1 MKHTFRKL
9 ILSTMLCLCGTEIA
23 EAQSSHTPYIIW
35 YDRPAQAWEEALP
48 IGNGRLAAM
57 VYGDPQNE
65 ELQLNE
71 ETVSAGSPY
80 QNYNPQG
87 KEALPEIRRL
97 IFEGRNE
104 EAQRLGGEKLLSQ
117 VGNEMPYQTVGSL
130 HIRHD
135 GERKITAYRRALDIE
150 QALSTTT
157 YTVDG
162 VEYTQEAF
170 ASFTDQLIVINLRA
184 SRPKAI
190 SCDLYFTTPM
200 PSPQVS
206 VTNQRLLRL
215 EGMTSGT
222 DYFPGKVHYCA
233 DLQVKNRGGRVVA
246 TDTLLRVEQ
255 ATELTL
261 YIAMATNF
269 VNYKDISADP
279 YLRNEQA
286 LRNASRDYRRLR
298 ADHVA
303 AYRRQ
308 FDRVQLELGENQQ
321 VQKPM
326 DIRIKEA
333 PTIFD
338 PHLLSLYF
346 QFGRYLLIS
355 SSQPGCQPANLQG
368 KWNRHINPAWGC
380 NYTTNINAEMNY
392 WPAEVTNL
400 AELHEP
406 FIRMVE
412 ELAENGREAAREM
425 YGCRGWVLHHNSD
438 LWRMTGAVDR
448 AYCGIWPTANA
459 WLCQHLWDRY
469 LYSGDEAFL
478 RRLYPILKEASI
490 FFVDFLVEDPRTGYL
505 VVTPSNSPEN
515 APRWIKKKA
524 NLFAGITMD
533 NQLVFD
539 LFSNTLRAAALLGSD
554 EAFADTL
561 QQMRR
566 RLPPMQVGQYG
577 QLQEWF
583 EDWDM
588 PDDHHRHISHL
599 WGLYPGRQISPYRS
613 PVLFEAARNTL
624 EQRGDPSTG
633 WSMGWKVCF
642 WARMLDGDH
651 AYRLIKNQLNYVSPE
666 VQRGQGGGTYP
677 NLFDAHPPF
686 QIDGNFGCTAGMAE
700 MLLQSHDGALHL
712 LPALPSEWKE
722 GTVSGLRARGG
733 FVVEKLTWSEG
744 TLKQVR
750 IRSTLGGTLRLR
762 SHVPLRRAD
771 GEQLQTVGEEC
782 VNPNPYYELQQVARP
797 MISERAPMRGVA
809 VPSVYLYDLST
820 ETGEC
825 IEVVKDVF

>member
-1 MKHTFRKL
+1 
-9 ILSTMLCLCGTEIA
+9 MLCLCAATLLQ
-23 EAQSSHTPYIIW
+23 AQTSHSPYIIW

-57 VYGDPQNE
+57 VYGNPQNE

-87 KEALPEIRRL
+87 REALAEIRRL

-104 EAQRLGGEKLLSQ
+104 EAQQLGGKKLLSQ

-135 GERKITAYRRALDIE
+135 GRRTPTAYRRELDIE
-150 QALSTTT
+150 RAVSTTT

-162 VEYTQEAF
+162 VDYTQEAF
-170 ASFTDQLIVINLRA
+170 ASFTDGLVVVNLRA
-184 SRPKAI
+184 SRPRSI
-190 SCDLYFTTPM
+190 NCDLYYTTPM
-200 PSPQVS
+200 PSPRVS
-206 VTNQRLLRL
+206 VTDRQRLRL
-215 EGMTSGT
+215 EGQTSGT
-222 DYFPGKVHYCA
+222 DHFPGLVHYCA
-233 DLQVKNRGGRVVA
+233 DLQVKHRGGRLMA
-246 TDTLLRVEQ
+246 ADTLLRVEQ

-279 YLRNEQA
+279 YARNAQA
-286 LRNASRDYRRLR
+286 LRNASRDYRRQL
-298 ADHVA
+298 ADHVT
-303 AYRRQ
+303 AYRSQ
-308 FDRVQLELGENQQ
+308 FDRVQLELGENGQ

-326 DIRIKEA
+326 DVRIKEA
-333 PTIFD
+333 PTTFD

-406 FIRMVE
+406 FVRMVE
-412 ELAENGREAAREM
+412 ELADNGREAAREM

-478 RRLYPILKEASI
+478 QRIYPVLREAST

-515 APRWIKKKA
+515 APRWIRKKA

-539 LFSNTLRAAALLGSD
+539 LFSNTLRAMERLQCD
-554 EAFADTL
+554 ETLADTL
-561 QQMRR
+561 RQMRR
-566 RLPPMQVGQYG
+566 CLPPMQVGQYG
-577 QLQEWF
+577 QLQEWW
-583 EDWDM
+583 EDWDA

-599 WGLYPGRQISPYRS
+599 WGLYPGRQISPYRT
-613 PVLFEAARNTL
+613 PILFEGARNTL
-624 EQRGDPSTG
+624 LQRGDPSTG

-712 LPALPSEWKE
+712 LPALPSEWRE
-722 GTVSGLRARGG
+722 GRVSGLRARGG
-733 FVVEKLTWSEG
+733 FVVERLSWSGQELQQA
-744 TLKQVR
+744 T
-750 IRSTLGGTLRLR
+750 IRSTLGGQLRLR
-762 SHVPLRRAD
+762 SYVPLRRAD
-771 GEQLQTVGEEC
+771 GRPLTRAAEEC
-782 VNPNPYYELQQVARP
+782 ANTHPGYELQQVARP
-797 MISERAPMRGVA
+797 LVSERAPLRGVDLR
-809 VPSVYLYDLST
+809 PVYLYDLHT
-820 ETGEC
+820 EAGEC
-825 IEVVKDVF
+825 VEVVKEVF